1 MRPVFLRLLRVG
13 GCWINI
19 TGIREE
25 IFKSVSTARFSR
37 FLKRIFSILWKVN
50 RQKLSVFKSSRVSL
64 LEALISADSPPV
76 FPGIKIA
83 LFLNPIFSRLL
94 KAHSEGANRISE
106 NLIAIILK
114 ISSGN
119 GSRQQNERSPASI

>member
-1 MRPVFLRLLRVG
+1 MRPVFLRLFRVG
-13 GCWINI
+13 GCWINM

-25 IFKSVSTARFSR
+25 ARKSISIISLSR
-37 FLKRIFSILWKVN
+37 LLKRIFSILWKVH
-50 RQKLSVFKSSRVSL
+50 RQKVSTSKSRRVF
-64 LEALISADSPPV
+64 LEALILADSWPV

-94 KAHSEGANRISE
+94 KAHSEGANKMSE
-106 NLIAIILK
+106 NFIEIILN

-119 GSRQQNERSPASI
+119 GSRQQNERSPA